1 MASVWISIKLFP
13 SQLVGVHSCAAVFYA
28 VFNDEREAVNC
39 AETIYVGTFTETVFK
54 GFKAQLIFKKISSQF
69 CTLKIISPKAMKK

>member
-54 GFKAQLIFKKISSQF
+54 GFKTK
-69 CTLKIISPKAMKK
+69 